1 MAEPFQLSKWFN
13 GGLGRGEATHS
24 AHTTD
29 SEDGDAS
36 TASVPAAVEE
46 EREPAGGGALECFV
60 CRIPNP
66 EYMSTTHVKQAP
78 SVPVCSVECETE
90 YLERKG
96 MRPKG
101 DRSYEM
107 LDGPPECYVCARSNP
122 EFMSTNKV
130 KGAPSVAV
138 CGVDCE
144 ARYLAMC
151 KKKAQATSADAA
163 PSTPPPRGSSA
174 GSRSKRAKR
183 DEVEADTFS
192 DPKRLRRSLNFLEDH
207 LIGNDET
214 NSYKSWWL
222 GALTFYDFVYQRH
235 GMWHRYCW
243 RCALAGDCD
252 RRIADVPRWCLVCR
266 SYSIDNNVPRVDQC
280 LVKYGKHF
288 NSPRL
293 LLCKVHANVLL
304 LWPSDMEHLS

>member
-1 MAEPFQLSKWFN
+1 MVEHFQLSKWFN
-13 GGLGRGEATHS
+13 SGLGKGETHS

-29 SEDGDAS
+29 SEDGDVSA
-36 TASVPAAVEE
+36 VAAGAD
-46 EREPAGGGALECFV
+46 ERDAAGGALECFV

-66 EYMSTTHVKQAP
+66 EYMSTTQVKQAP

-107 LDGPPECYVCARSNP
+107 LDGVPECYVCSRANP
-122 EFMSTNKV
+122 EYMSTNKV

-138 CGVDCE
+138 CSVECE
-144 ARYLAMC
+144 GKYLAMR
-151 KKKAQATSADAA
+151 KKAQAAGEETA
-163 PSTPPPRGSSA
+163 PSTPPARSSSA
-174 GSRSKRAKR
+174 SRSKRSKH
-183 DEVEADTFS
+183 DEEENEAS

-207 LIGNDET
+207 LLGNDET

-235 GMWHRYCW
+235 GMWHRY
-243 RCALAGDCD
+243 DC
-252 RRIADVPRWCLVCR
+252 RLCVRKMILLEGLLTGRSCGCIIATLSTTAFPVSTSASSNTVRTPHKQNT
-266 SYSIDNNVPRVDQC
+266 S
-280 LVKYGKHF
+280 
-288 NSPRL
+288 RL
-293 LLCKVHANVLL
+293 GFC
-304 LWPSDMEHLS
+304 